1 MPAPEEKITVVGSGL
16 VGSLLA
22 CFLARR
28 GMSVRLFE
36 KLPDMRKESIPA
48 GRSINLAI
56 STRGLSA
63 LRKVGLEI
71 EALRHAIPMRGR
83 VMHSVQGELSFQA
96 YGKDESQH
104 INSISRGFLNRM
116 LMDAAEAT
124 GLVELR
130 FRHVLKSIDWD
141 AKTLSFEG
149 EAGGSARSE
158 RFETLL
164 GTDGGGSLVRREM
177 LAHGRFEFDQQLL
190 GHGYKELNI
199 PPGRRGAPGSP
210 ESFQLEK
217 HALHIWPRGFYM
229 LIALPNEDGSFTCT
243 LFLPFE
249 GPVSFQSLKS
259 PADVQ
264 ALFAE
269 KFPDALRLLPD
280 LTDQFFGNPTGTM
293 GTVKLWPWNLGGD
306 ALLLGDAAH
315 ALVPFYGQG
324 MNCGFEDCAV
334 LDGLL
339 AGGEVTWESRFQK
352 FADFRKTNA
361 DAIADMA
368 VENFVEMRDKVGDPH
383 FLLEKQV
390 EKILLNTFPG
400 EFLSRYT
407 LVSFSNAPYRFAHR
421 VGEIASGIVGELCN
435 GLTRAEAVD
444 LVRAGKL
451 IRQRLVPYLEDNEFG
466 YRAPLS

>member
-1 MPAPEEKITVVGSGL
+1 MPSPEEKIAIVGSGL

-28 GMSVRLFE
+28 GMSVLVFE

-63 LRKVGLEI
+63 LRRVGLEI

-83 VMHSVQGELSFQA
+83 MMHSVQGELSFQA

-124 GLVELR
+124 GRVEIR
-130 FRHVLKSIDWD
+130 FRHVLTSVDWETN
-141 AKTLSFEG
+141 TLTFEG
-149 EAGGSARSE
+149 EGDRPPNRE
-158 RFETLL
+158 RFETVF
-164 GTDGGGSLVRREM
+164 GTDGGGSVMRREM
-177 LAHGRFEFDQQLL
+177 LARGRFDLDQQLL

-199 PPGRRGAPGSP
+199 PPGPTGALGSP
-210 ESFQLEK
+210 GGFQLEK

-249 GPVSFQSLKS
+249 GPVSFQSLQS
-259 PADVQ
+259 PSDVRS
-264 ALFAE
+264 LFAE
-269 KFPDALRLLPD
+269 QFPDALRLLPD

-315 ALVPFYGQG
+315 AVVPFYGQG
-324 MNCGFEDCAV
+324 MNCGFEDCVV
-334 LDGLL
+334 LDGLI
-339 AGGEVTWESRFQK
+339 AGERLEWESLFK
-352 FADFRKTNA
+352 AFADVRKTNA

-368 VENFVEMRDKVGDPH
+368 VENFVEMRDKVGDSH

-421 VGEIASGIVGELCN
+421 VGEIASGIVGELCV

-451 IRQRLVPYLEDNEFG
+451 IRQRLVPYLEENEFG
-466 YRAPLS
+466 YRVPLS